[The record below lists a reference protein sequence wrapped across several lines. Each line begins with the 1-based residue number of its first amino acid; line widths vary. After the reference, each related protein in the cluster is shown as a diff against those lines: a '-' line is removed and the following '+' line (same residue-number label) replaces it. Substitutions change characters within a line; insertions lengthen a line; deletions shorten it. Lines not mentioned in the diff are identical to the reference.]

1 MISITRRRATEEDI
15 PFIMRTE
22 RLDGYDALVGRWD
35 ELRHLMAL
43 KDKRKAYFVGSAGDE
58 PIGFAIIRGWAAA
71 DHVTLLHR
79 IAVAIPGQGYGRL
92 LVKAVVDAVFRE
104 TEAFRIWLGV
114 FPENVRGQR
123 AYEAAG
129 FVSEGIA
136 RGIAYFNGT
145 HRDQVIMSILRTDWS
160 RNRIGSDVTGEPVY

>member
-1 MISITRRRATEEDI
+1 MISITLRRATEEDI

-35 ELRHLMAL
+35 ALQHLTAL
-43 KDKRKAYFVGSAGDE
+43 KDKRKAYFVGCVGDE
-58 PIGFAIIRGWAAA
+58 PIGFVIIRGWAAA
-71 DHVTLLHR
+71 DYVTLLHR

-92 LVKAVVDAVFRE
+92 LVKAVVDTVFRE

-160 RNRIGSDVTGEPVY
+160 RNRIRSDVTGEPVY